1 MVMTDGP
8 VAPGDSLP
16 LFGGPY
22 PGYTESAN
30 AGETDKDKLVKLHL
44 ASFKEQ
50 VEAAQEFSPTS
61 ITAHSLKV
69 MNILELFV
77 SPEIYTTFY

>member
-1 MVMTDGP
+1 MTDGP

-22 PGYTESAN
+22 PGFTKSAD
-30 AGETDKDKLVKLHL
+30 AGETDKDKLVRLHL
-44 ASFKEQ
+44 DSFKEQ
-50 VEAAQEFSPTS
+50 VEAAQELSPTS

-69 MNILELFV
+69 FF
-77 SPEIYTTFY
+77 T

>member
-8 VAPGDSLP
+8 VAPGDSLS

-22 PGYTESAN
+22 PEYTKSAD
-30 AGETDKDKLVKLHL
+30 AGETDTDKLVKLHL

-69 MNILELFV
+69 IKILEFSLN
-77 SPEIYTTFY
+77 PG

>member
-1 MVMTDGP
+1 MVMTDGV

-22 PGYTESAN
+22 PGFTESAN
-30 AGETDKDKLVKLHL
+30 PGQTDKTDLVTRHL
-44 ASFKEQ
+44 KSFKEQ

-69 MNILELFV
+69 LMLNCSI
-77 SPEIYTTFY
+77 S

>member
-22 PGYTESAN
+22 PGFTKSAD
-30 AGETDKDKLVKLHL
+30 AGETDKDKLVRLHL
-44 ASFKEQ
+44 DSFKEQ
-50 VEAAQEFSPTS
+50 VEAAQELSPTS

-69 MNILELFV
+69 FLLELIKEMIWDRIF
-77 SPEIYTTFY
+77 

>member
-1 MVMTDGP
+1 MTDGP

-22 PGYTESAN
+22 PGYTASAE
-30 AGETDKDKLVKLHL
+30 AGQTDKDDLVKRHL

-69 MNILELFV
+69 EKLSFLRMKTWKNYLEHSL
-77 SPEIYTTFY
+77 